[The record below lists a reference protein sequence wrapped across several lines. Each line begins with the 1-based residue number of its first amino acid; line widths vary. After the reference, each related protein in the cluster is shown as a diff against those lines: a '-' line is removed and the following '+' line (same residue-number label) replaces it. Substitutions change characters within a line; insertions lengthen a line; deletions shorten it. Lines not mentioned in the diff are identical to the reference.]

1 MSLVKEIEILA
12 EHNKTKLLGYECDLS
27 KSECVT
33 NESIIIWEDD
43 IHLQCPFELIKELN
57 LVMINNSTY
66 YSEDGLLFKIIN
78 EHHVCGTIIYET
90 TSGLYLAF
98 EDDYNNFEKPLGLR
112 KAVTYIN

>member
-1 MSLVKEIEILA
+1 M
-12 EHNKTKLLGYECDLS
+12 
-27 KSECVT
+27 
-33 NESIIIWEDD
+33 
-43 IHLQCPFELIKELN
+43 IKELN

-66 YSEDGLLFKIIN
+66 YSEDGLLFKIIK

-98 EDDYNNFEKPLGLR
+98 EDDYNFEKPLGLR